1 MSKFFKQMFFCL
13 AILKELTG
21 INGIPLCS
29 ENVPDTVCQ
38 TDPEVAHNFYS
49 GFKFELK
56 TSIIVMDIVEMNEI
70 DKSITLYVYLMLQ
83 WNDSSYSI
91 YDPLNDTYL
100 EVPLSNYN
108 EIRRPSLMFLNAF
121 EVQKMSL
128 FGGDRFDYFWIY
140 TKNQTNFEYAE
151 YLQVKLGCNFEF
163 NNYPFDRHD
172 CDLKF
177 YCPSYDEPMLEFKEI
192 HLYDSLTGGEVSMN
206 ESLELRNGRI
216 PFRAQVKTL
225 VDTEPKTIV
234 DYSFSTSGIQFNFKR
249 TDLALLMSGYF
260 IPTGMFALF
269 SLLSFLISIE
279 NVSRKNTLWE

>member
-1 MSKFFKQMFFCL
+1 MFFCL

-29 ENVPDTVCQ
+29 ENVPATVCQ

-56 TSIIVMDIVEMNEI
+56 TSIIVMDIVEVNEI

-128 FGGDRFDYFWIY
+128 FGGDRFNYFWIY

-151 YLQVKLGCNFEF
+151 YLQVKLGCDFEF

-177 YCPSYDEPMLEFKEI
+177 FCPSYDEPMLEFKEI
-192 HLYDSLTGGEVSMN
+192 HLYDSFTGGEVSMN
-206 ESLELRNGRI
+206 ESLELQNGRI
-216 PFRAQVKTL
+216 PFHAQVRTL
-225 VDTEPKTIV
+225 LDTESKTIV
-234 DYSFSTSGIQFNFKR
+234 DYSFSTSGIQFSFRR